1 MYIERAPL
9 RISLIGGG
17 LDFPNIINDHDICT
31 LAFTIDKYVHAIV
44 NPLVAC
50 FDYKFRVGYK
60 EQDYGHFIDDIR
72 HPVVR
77 ESLRFFQVDD
87 YLDIQS
93 LSNIPSI
100 AGLGSSSAFA
110 IALFKC
116 LNKLTKRGLT
126 DLEILN
132 HCIEMERFT
141 NNNMGGLQDQYHSFY
156 GGFNL
161 INYQQNEVVKMNS
174 NLTTSILEG
183 SALVLDHNTLVTNT
197 SSRGVGGS
205 WYSPEE
211 LELLISINASIK
223 HATYANN
230 LTFNLLLDNFEQSC
244 KHKLSKMIS
253 AGNFHATPFTTW
265 LIENNIF
272 SWKYCGAPG
281 SRAIYI
287 LSSKDKIAFI
297 KHKIATINSLFEIPI
312 NISNS

>member
-1 MYIERAPL
+1 MYIERTPL

-17 LDFPNIINDHDICT
+17 LDFPNIINDHDVCT
-31 LAFTIDKYVHAIV
+31 LAFTIDKYVYAII
-44 NPLVAC
+44 NPLVPC

-60 EQDYGHFIDDIR
+60 EQDYGQQIDDIR

-110 IALFKC
+110 VALFRC
-116 LNKLTKRGLT
+116 LNKLTKKGLT

-132 HCIEMERFT
+132 YCIEMERST

-156 GGFNL
+156 DGFNL
-161 INYQQNEVVKMNS
+161 INYQQNQVVKMS
-174 NLTTSILEG
+174 NGLTSSIFEG
-183 SALVLDHNTLVTNT
+183 SMLVLDQKTSDTIT

-205 WYSPEE
+205 WYSIEE
-211 LELLISINASIK
+211 LEFLLSINASIK
-223 HATYANN
+223 QATYNNN
-230 LTFNLLLDNFEQSC
+230 LTYNLLLDNFEQSC

-253 AGNFHATPFTTW
+253 TGKFHGTPFTNW
-265 LIENNIF
+265 LIDNNIF

-287 LSSKDKIAFI
+287 LSSKEKIALI
-297 KHKIATINSLFEIPI
+297 KHKIATTNSLFEIPI
-312 NISNS
+312 NLSDC

>member
-17 LDFPNIINDHDICT
+17 LDFPNIINDHAICT
-31 LAFTIDKYVHAIV
+31 LAFTIDKYVYAII

-60 EQDYGHFIDDIR
+60 EQDYGQYIDDIR

-110 IALFKC
+110 VALFRC

-126 DLEILN
+126 ALEILN
-132 HCIEMERFT
+132 NCIEMERST

-156 GGFNL
+156 DGFNL
-161 INYQQNEVVKMNS
+161 INYQQNEVVKMND
-174 NLTTSILEG
+174 NLTSSILEC
-183 SALVLDHNTLVTNT
+183 SILVLDKKTPDT
-197 SSRGVGGS
+197 SPSARGVGGS
-205 WYSPEE
+205 WYSAEE
-211 LELLISINASIK
+211 LEFLIAINASIK
-223 HATYANN
+223 HATYTNN
-230 LTFNLLLDNFEQSC
+230 LSFNLLFDNFEQSC
-244 KHKLSKMIS
+244 KHKLSKM
-253 AGNFHATPFTTW
+253 TW
-265 LIENNIF
+265 RI
-272 SWKYCGAPG
+272 
-281 SRAIYI
+281 RA
-287 LSSKDKIAFI
+287 SKK
-297 KHKIATINSLFEIPI
+297 S
-312 NISNS
+312 